1 MINFFKKLRRENIN
15 SNYLKYAV
23 GEIFLVVIGIL
34 IALWINNVNEQRKEN
49 TQLRGY
55 LSAIQKNLQSDT
67 VAIKRQDR
75 TYKANQ
81 QIADAYLRNLFTNQY
96 PTDTLFMAF
105 NALAEQYL
113 RIDQSGFEALKSS
126 GYVSK
131 LQGLEIEEKLFQ
143 YYYNYDKLL
152 EQEKS
157 QNNFIESMESKLFDM
172 ESEILINA
180 FRMFNVTDIKNT
192 GELTQSI
199 PEITKELYTN
209 SHVIGILQRTA
220 DENSKRYELLLANA
234 VELLDLIDS
243 ELNN

>member
-1 MINFFKKLRRENIN
+1 M
-15 SNYLKYAV
+15 
-23 GEIFLVVIGIL
+23 VVGIL

-49 TQLRGY
+49 TQLKGY

-67 VAIKRQDR
+67 VAIKKQDQ

-81 QIADAYLRNLFTNQY
+81 QIADAYLRNLFKEEY
-96 PTDTLFMAF
+96 STDTLFMAL

-143 YYYNYDKLL
+143 YYYNYEKLL

-172 ESEILINA
+172 DSEILINA
-180 FRMFNVTDIKNT
+180 FRMFNVTGIKNT
-192 GELTQSI
+192 GELTLSI
-199 PEITKELYTN
+199 PEITERLYTN

-220 DENSKRYELLLANA
+220 DENSLRYELLLANA
-234 VELLDLIDS
+234 VDLLSLIDT